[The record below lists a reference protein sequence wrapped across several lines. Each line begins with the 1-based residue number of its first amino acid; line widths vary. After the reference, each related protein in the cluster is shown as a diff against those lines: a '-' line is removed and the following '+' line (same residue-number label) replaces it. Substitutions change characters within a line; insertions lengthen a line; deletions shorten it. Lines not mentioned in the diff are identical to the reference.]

1 MECAISTSTTRPTT
15 RSTRSTASSF
25 GRMSPPGPR
34 CSQFCRVEFKR
45 SRNGPGGVEPR
56 KRRKAMRI
64 LIALP
69 LLALCACQ
77 VSKDDANNTVSVTFN
92 QEVAANATED
102 VGNFAENVGGAVV
115 NDVKKTGDKVQNTDV
130 ALNVDTNVK
139 TENKH

>member
-1 MECAISTSTTRPTT
+1 
-15 RSTRSTASSF
+15 
-25 GRMSPPGPR
+25 MSRPGPR
-34 CSQFCRVEFKR
+34 CWRLCPAEFKR

-102 VGNFAENVGGAVV
+102 VGNVAENIAADIG
-115 NDVKKTGDKVQNTDV
+115 NDVKKTGDKIQN
-130 ALNVDTNVK
+130 
-139 TENKH
+139 

>member
-1 MECAISTSTTRPTT
+1 
-15 RSTRSTASSF
+15 
-25 GRMSPPGPR
+25 
-34 CSQFCRVEFKR
+34 
-45 SRNGPGGVEPR
+45 
-56 KRRKAMRI
+56 MRI

-69 LLALCACQ
+69 LLALGACQ

-115 NDVKKTGDKVQNTDV
+115 NDVKKTGDKVQNSDV
-130 ALNVDTNVK
+130 TVNVDTNVK